1 MQELVVATKNK
12 KKFTEIKEL
21 LKDTSL
27 KIKSLLDFPNA
38 PRIKE
43 TGKTFKENAVKKA
56 LVIAC
61 YTGSLTLGEDSGLQV
76 KALGGR
82 PGVYSSRFSGAKKDD
97 VLNNKKVLRLMGRLP
112 LTKRKARYVCSVA
125 LADKNG
131 VIAIKEGTCY
141 GKIDFAPKGTNGFGY
156 DPIFI
161 VRGFKKTFGQLSSA
175 TKHRLSHRGRALKK
189 IKKDILAQIENPH
202 NSF

>member
-1 MQELVVATKNK
+1 MRKLVVATKNRK
-12 KKFTEIKEL
+12 KLSEIKTL
-21 LKDTSL
+21 LKGLDL
-27 KIKSLLDFPNA
+27 KIISLLDFSHP
-38 PRIKE
+38 PSIKE

-56 LVIAC
+56 VTIARFS
-61 YTGSLTLGEDSGLQV
+61 GLLTLGEDSGLQV

-97 VLNNKKVLRLMGRLP
+97 VLNNEKVLRLLGRLP

-125 LADKNG
+125 LADEDG
-131 VIAIKEGTCY
+131 LITTKEGTCY
-141 GKIDFAPKGTNGFGY
+141 GRITFYPKGTNGFGY

-161 VRGFKKTFGQLSSA
+161 VKGFKKTFGQLSSA

-189 IKKDILAQIENPH
+189 IKKDILAQIKNPH

>member
-21 LKDTSL
+21 LKGTRL
-27 KIKSLLDFPNA
+27 KIKSLLDFPRA
-38 PRIKE
+38 PSIKE
-43 TGKTFKENAVKKA
+43 TGHTFKENAVKKA
-56 LVIAC
+56 LAI
-61 YTGSLTLGEDSGLQV
+61 TRFSGSLTLGEDSGLEV
-76 KALGGR
+76 AALGGR
-82 PGVYSSRFSGAKKDD
+82 PGVYSSRFAGGKKDD
-97 VLNNKKVLRLMGRLP
+97 ILNNKKVLRLLGNLP
-112 LTKRKARYVCSVA
+112 LKKRRACYVCSVA

-141 GKIDFAPKGTNGFGY
+141 GKIGFAPKGTNGFGY

-161 VRGFKKTFGQLSSA
+161 VKGFKKTFGQLSSA

-189 IKKDILAQIENPH
+189 IKKDILAQIKNPH